1 MPADSPF
8 RTRQELVLEALKNL
22 GIASTGQPID
32 PEDYSSVNEKL
43 VPTLRL
49 CQALEIVY
57 IPDPDSIPA
66 VYFSPLADI
75 LAGECATKS
84 GVSLDDF
91 NVLTNKGLGG
101 ANGIELGQGIA
112 AKALRTIGR
121 GRPTYET
128 VASEFF

>member
-112 AKALRTIGR
+112 AKALRTMNR
-121 GRPTYET
+121 GRPTFEVVT
-128 VASEFF
+128 SEFF